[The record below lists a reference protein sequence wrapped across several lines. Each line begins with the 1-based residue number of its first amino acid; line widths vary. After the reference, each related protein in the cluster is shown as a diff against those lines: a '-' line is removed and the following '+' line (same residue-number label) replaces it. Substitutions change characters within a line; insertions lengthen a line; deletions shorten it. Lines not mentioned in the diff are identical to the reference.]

1 MITKAIE
8 QEEQSLCC
16 CSCCPGCLQLL
27 PFAVVVR
34 INYAAKNARQNV
46 NKHLT
51 KNRSNRKAKSESSI
65 SSRWNNNK
73 FHAKRSRSVIAQ
85 AIAALQTA

>member
-1 MITKAIE
+1 MLLLLLPRLPAVVA
-8 QEEQSLCC
+8 LCC
-16 CSCCPGCLQLL
+16 CCAYQLCSQ
-27 PFAVVVR
+27 
-34 INYAAKNARQNV
+34 KCKQNV